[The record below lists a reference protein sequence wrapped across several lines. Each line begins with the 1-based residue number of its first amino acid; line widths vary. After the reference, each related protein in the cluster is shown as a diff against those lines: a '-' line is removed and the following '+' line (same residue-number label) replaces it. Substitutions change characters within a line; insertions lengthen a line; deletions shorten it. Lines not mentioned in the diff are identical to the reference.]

1 MMIKVFNL
9 KHIEPNEALRL
20 VQESGVFD
28 YMINWSCNIDEKNK
42 RLIFNLK
49 HGGGD
54 FPEELEKAAREL
66 ERFIKSI
73 DVE

>member
-9 KHIEPNEALRL
+9 KHIDPNDALRL
-20 VQESGVFD
+20 VQESGVFN